1 MYPFFIFCYNTLIP
15 PRGID
20 TMHTATTTHR
30 TLRNSIIRALSIAA
44 LVTVSL
50 GTLAAC
56 SDSAETQSEATGN
69 ADITSNWRY
78 VSVTSDE
85 GETIM
90 NEGLDALPED
100 ETPYFICDGT
110 DFQLRVY
117 EDHVGTGTVTA
128 NEDDTYTLDLNN
140 SDTDVTAIIEGNTL
154 DLVFP
159 SGRMLTFEA
168 E

>member
-1 MYPFFIFCYNTLIP
+1 
-15 PRGID
+15 
-20 TMHTATTTHR
+20 MHTTTTTHR
-30 TLRNSIIRALSIAA
+30 TLRNSIIRALAIAA
-44 LVTVSL
+44 LATVSL
-50 GTLAAC
+50 GALAAC
-56 SDSAETQSEATGN
+56 SDTAAETQAEATGN
-69 ADITSNWRY
+69 ADITSNWTY

-117 EDHVGTGTVTA
+117 EDHVGSGTITA
-128 NEDDTYTLDLNN
+128 NEDGTYTLDLNN

>member
-1 MYPFFIFCYNTLIP
+1 
-15 PRGID
+15 
-20 TMHTATTTHR
+20 MHTTTTTHR
-30 TLRNSIIRALSIAA
+30 TLRNSIIRALAIAA

-50 GTLAAC
+50 GALAAC
-56 SDSAETQSEATGN
+56 SDTTAETQAEPTGN

-128 NEDDTYTLDLNN
+128 NEDGTYTLDLNN

>member
-1 MYPFFIFCYNTLIP
+1 
-15 PRGID
+15 
-20 TMHTATTTHR
+20 MHTTNTTHR
-30 TLRNSIIRALSIAA
+30 TLKNSIIRALAIAA
-44 LVTVSL
+44 LATVSL
-50 GTLAAC
+50 GALTAC
-56 SDSAETQSEATGN
+56 SDTTAETQAEPTGN

-110 DFQLRVY
+110 EFQLRVY

-128 NEDDTYTLDLNN
+128 NEDGTYTLDLNN

>member
-1 MYPFFIFCYNTLIP
+1 
-15 PRGID
+15 
-20 TMHTATTTHR
+20 MHTTTTTHR
-30 TLRNSIIRALSIAA
+30 TLKNSIIKTLAIAA
-44 LVTVSL
+44 LATISL
-50 GTLAAC
+50 GALAAC
-56 SDSAETQSEATGN
+56 SGSTAETQAEATGN

-90 NEGLDALPED
+90 NEGLEALPED

-110 DFQLRVY
+110 EFQLRVY
-117 EDHVGTGTVTA
+117 EDHVGTGTITA
-128 NEDDTYTLDLNN
+128 NEDGTYTLDLNN

-159 SGRMLTFEA
+159 SGRMLTFVA

>member
-1 MYPFFIFCYNTLIP
+1 
-15 PRGID
+15 
-20 TMHTATTTHR
+20 MHTTTTTHR
-30 TLRNSIIRALSIAA
+30 TLRNSIIRALAIAA

-56 SDSAETQSEATGN
+56 SEAAAETQAEPTGN
-69 ADITSNWRY
+69 ADITSNWTY

-110 DFQLRVY
+110 EFQLRVY
-117 EDHVGTGTVTA
+117 EDHVGTGTITA
-128 NEDDTYTLDLNN
+128 NEDGTYTLDLNN

>member
-1 MYPFFIFCYNTLIP
+1 
-15 PRGID
+15 
-20 TMHTATTTHR
+20 MHTATTTHR
-30 TLRNSIIRALSIAA
+30 TLRNSIIRALTIAA
-44 LVTVSL
+44 LVTVGL
-50 GTLAAC
+50 GALAAC
-56 SDSAETQSEATGN
+56 DGTTAETQSEATGN

-110 DFQLRVY
+110 EFQLRVY
-117 EDHVGTGTVTA
+117 EDHVGSGTITA
-128 NEDDTYTLDLNN
+128 NEDGTYTLDLNN

-154 DLVFP
+154 DLVFT

>member
-1 MYPFFIFCYNTLIP
+1 
-15 PRGID
+15 
-20 TMHTATTTHR
+20 MHTTTTTHR
-30 TLRNSIIRALSIAA
+30 TLRNSIIRALAIAA

-56 SDSAETQSEATGN
+56 SEAAAETQAEPTGN

-110 DFQLRVY
+110 EFQLRVY
-117 EDHVGTGTVTA
+117 EDHVGTGTITA
-128 NEDDTYTLDLNN
+128 NEDGTYTLDLNN

>member
-1 MYPFFIFCYNTLIP
+1 MSIIAFDTLFLD
-15 PRGID
+15 RGID

-30 TLRNSIIRALSIAA
+30 TLKNSIIRVLAIAT

-56 SDSAETQSEATGN
+56 SDNTAETQSEATGN

-128 NEDDTYTLDLNN
+128 NEDDTYTLVLNN

>member
-1 MYPFFIFCYNTLIP
+1 MFIVFCYNTLIP

-20 TMHTATTTHR
+20 TMHTTTTTHR
-30 TLRNSIIRALSIAA
+30 TLRNSIIRALAIAA
-44 LVTVSL
+44 LATVSL
-50 GTLAAC
+50 GALAAC
-56 SDSAETQSEATGN
+56 SDTAAETQAEATGN
-69 ADITSNWRY
+69 ADITSNWTY

-117 EDHVGTGTVTA
+117 EDHVGSGTITA
-128 NEDDTYTLDLNN
+128 NEDGTYTLDLNN

>member
-1 MYPFFIFCYNTLIP
+1 MPIYFQ
-15 PRGID
+15 
-20 TMHTATTTHR
+20 A
-30 TLRNSIIRALSIAA
+30 
-44 LVTVSL
+44 VSL
-50 GTLAAC
+50 CVLW
-56 SDSAETQSEATGN
+56 E
-69 ADITSNWRY
+69 
-78 VSVTSDE
+78 
-85 GETIM
+85 
-90 NEGLDALPED
+90 ALPSHPICQTGPVPWLSPPAP

-128 NEDDTYTLDLNN
+128 NEDGTYTLDLNN

>member
-1 MYPFFIFCYNTLIP
+1 
-15 PRGID
+15 
-20 TMHTATTTHR
+20 
-30 TLRNSIIRALSIAA
+30 
-44 LVTVSL
+44 
-50 GTLAAC
+50 
-56 SDSAETQSEATGN
+56 
-69 ADITSNWRY
+69 
-78 VSVTSDE
+78 
-85 GETIM
+85 M

>member
-1 MYPFFIFCYNTLIP
+1 
-15 PRGID
+15 
-20 TMHTATTTHR
+20 MHTTTTTPR
-30 TLRNSIIRALSIAA
+30 TLRNSIIRALAIAA

-50 GTLAAC
+50 GALTAC
-56 SDSAETQSEATGN
+56 SDTTAETQAEPTGN
-69 ADITSNWRY
+69 ADITSNWTY

-110 DFQLRVY
+110 EFQLRVY

-128 NEDDTYTLDLNN
+128 NEDGTYTLDLNN

>member
-1 MYPFFIFCYNTLIP
+1 
-15 PRGID
+15 
-20 TMHTATTTHR
+20 MHTTITTHR
-30 TLRNSIIRALSIAA
+30 TLRNSIIKTLAIATLA
-44 LVTVSL
+44 TISAF
-50 GTLAAC
+50 TLAAC
-56 SDSAETQSEATGN
+56 SDTAAETQAEPTGN

-100 ETPYFICDGT
+100 ENPYFICDGT
-110 DFQLRVY
+110 EFQLRVY

-128 NEDDTYTLDLNN
+128 NEDGTYTLDLNN

>member
-1 MYPFFIFCYNTLIP
+1 
-15 PRGID
+15 
-20 TMHTATTTHR
+20 MHTATTTHR
-30 TLRNSIIRALSIAA
+30 TLRNSIIRALTIAA
-44 LVTVSL
+44 LVTVGL
-50 GTLAAC
+50 GALAAC
-56 SDSAETQSEATGN
+56 DGTTAETQSEATGN

-90 NEGLDALPED
+90 NEGLDALSED

-110 DFQLRVY
+110 EFQLRVY
-117 EDHVGTGTVTA
+117 EDHVGSGTITA
-128 NEDDTYTLDLNN
+128 NEDGTYTLDLNN

>member
-1 MYPFFIFCYNTLIP
+1 
-15 PRGID
+15 
-20 TMHTATTTHR
+20 MHTATTTHR
-30 TLRNSIIRALSIAA
+30 TLKNSIIRTLAIAA
-44 LVTVSL
+44 LATVSL
-50 GTLAAC
+50 GALAAC
-56 SDSAETQSEATGN
+56 SDTTAETQAEPTGN
-69 ADITSNWRY
+69 VDITSNWTY

-90 NEGLDALPED
+90 NEGLEALPED

-110 DFQLRVY
+110 EFQLRVY

-128 NEDDTYTLDLNN
+128 NEDGTFTLDLNN

>member
-1 MYPFFIFCYNTLIP
+1 
-15 PRGID
+15 
-20 TMHTATTTHR
+20 MHTATTTHR
-30 TLRNSIIRALSIAA
+30 TLRNSIIRALAIAA
-44 LVTVSL
+44 LATVSL
-50 GTLAAC
+50 GALTAC
-56 SDSAETQSEATGN
+56 SGTTAETQAEPTGN
-69 ADITSNWRY
+69 ADITSNWTY

-128 NEDDTYTLDLNN
+128 NEDGTYTLDLNN

-159 SGRMLTFEA
+159 SGRILTFEA

>member
-1 MYPFFIFCYNTLIP
+1 
-15 PRGID
+15 
-20 TMHTATTTHR
+20 MHTATTTHR
-30 TLRNSIIRALSIAA
+30 TLRNSIIRALAIAA
-44 LVTVSL
+44 LVTVGL
-50 GTLAAC
+50 GALAAC
-56 SDSAETQSEATGN
+56 SDTAAETQPEPTGN

-117 EDHVGTGTVTA
+117 EDHVGTGTITA
-128 NEDDTYTLDLNN
+128 NEDGTYTLDLNN

-159 SGRMLTFEA
+159 SGRMLTSEG

>member
-1 MYPFFIFCYNTLIP
+1 
-15 PRGID
+15 
-20 TMHTATTTHR
+20 MHTTTTTHR
-30 TLRNSIIRALSIAA
+30 TLKNSIIRTLAIAT

-50 GTLAAC
+50 GALTACNDAA
-56 SDSAETQSEATGN
+56 AETQAEPTGN
-69 ADITSNWRY
+69 ADITSNWTY

-110 DFQLRVY
+110 EFQLRVY
-117 EDHVGTGTVTA
+117 EEHVGTGTVTE
-128 NEDDTYTLDLNN
+128 NEDGTYTLDLNN